1 MSIFFSLSFPIYRI
15 GFALQFSSDQES
27 FRLSQNKTIPRPVT
41 WKNKRDQIISLF
53 MTVSVFFLSWIMIW
67 TQEFIDPSNKY
78 DLIEFVPLK
87 LP

>member
-53 MTVSVFFLSWIMIW
+53 VTVSVFFFIMNYDLNAGIL
-67 TQEFIDPSNKY
+67 DPSNKY